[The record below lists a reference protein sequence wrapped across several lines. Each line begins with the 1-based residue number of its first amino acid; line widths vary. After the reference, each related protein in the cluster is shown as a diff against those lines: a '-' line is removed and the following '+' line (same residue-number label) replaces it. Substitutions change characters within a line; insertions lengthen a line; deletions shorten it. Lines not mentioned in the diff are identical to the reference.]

1 MNKKYDEKCNYNQ
14 IKFSYCKKAEID
26 EREIHSYHEIL
37 YYMGGE
43 AYFLTESFQEKLE
56 EETLIIIPKES
67 YHCFKANNPM
77 EFERLKI
84 GFPDI
89 AELKPLLDS
98 VMTEIKIIK
107 AQNSYRILNKII
119 NILQEQKDNKSGLRL
134 YAAFLMLL
142 TQIEE
147 EEITENLLYREQE
160 HLITRCI
167 AYVDENLIKD
177 ISVNSAAKELNVSES
192 TLSHCFKKEMGISF
206 HQYVVQKRLV
216 YARKLISEEEKPTK
230 IYISCGYNDYS
241 SFYKA
246 YLKMFGHPPSHDK
259 QKMPH

>member
-1 MNKKYDEKCNYNQ
+1 MKRYYDENYTYNR
-14 IKFSYCKKAEID
+14 IKFSYCKKAQID

-37 YYMGGE
+37 YYMGGK
-43 AYFLTESFQEKLE
+43 ASFFTESFQEKLE
-56 EETLIIIPKES
+56 DGTLIIIPKET
-67 YHCFKANNPM
+67 YHCFKLDNPR

-89 AELKPLLDS
+89 DELNPFIDS
-98 VMTEIKIIK
+98 IMTEIKILK
-107 AQNSYRILNKII
+107 SYDNAILKKII
-119 NILQEQKDNKSGLRL
+119 DILKAAKDDKTGLRL
-134 YAAFLMLL
+134 YAAFLMM
-142 TQIEE
+142 
-147 EEITENLLYREQE
+147 ITETKLESTTQNTVFRESE
-160 HLITRCI
+160 HLITRCV
-167 AYVDENLIKD
+167 AYVDKNLMKD
-177 ISVNSAAKELNVSES
+177 ISVKTAANELNVSDS

-216 YARKLISEEEKPTK
+216 HARKLISEEEKPTK

-259 QKMPH
+259 